1 MIRALVT
8 GSLYGDP
15 QARTSQAGKQ
25 YVTAKVRADGKDGA
39 SVPRAR
45 GMEGGCPTVGRVNE
59 SHPRLPAT
67 VIIFT
72 LIIIT
77 PSPAENP
84 LVAYQPNPKIQD
96 YPYNHE

>member
-1 MIRALVT
+1 
-8 GSLYGDP
+8 
-15 QARTSQAGKQ
+15 
-25 YVTAKVRADGKDGA
+25 
-39 SVPRAR
+39 
-45 GMEGGCPTVGRVNE
+45 VGRVNE

-96 YPYNHE
+96 YSHNHELSAPIIIIASVTQSGYD